1 MYKVFFKESCFLLTD
16 DENLCGK
23 GKYCLRSAESIR
35 LQQFI
40 WERLNGGD
48 SFTAV
53 IYHPNLEELMEI
65 FKSCFFYVKA
75 AGGVVFEQGNIAV
88 IRRLGMYDLPKG
100 HLETGESIEACA
112 VREVEEECGLKGVKI
127 TNYLTHTWH
136 LYFRNGKWHLKETFW
151 YAMTCP
157 PHSVLTPQQEEDI
170 ESAFW
175 FPITDID
182 RLFSETYASLMP
194 VFQKIKEV

>member
-40 WERLNGGD
+40 GERLNGGD

-53 IYHPNLEELMEI
+53 IYHPNLEELMEV
-65 FKSCFFYVKA
+65 FKSCFFYAKA

-112 VREVEEECGLKGVKI
+112 VREVSERHLSLSGLPFRSGRI
-127 TNYLTHTWH
+127 SHAAH
-136 LYFRNGKWHLKETFW
+136 LCCHRGFLQCE
-151 YAMTCP
+151 
-157 PHSVLTPQQEEDI
+157 
-170 ESAFW
+170 
-175 FPITDID
+175 
-182 RLFSETYASLMP
+182 
-194 VFQKIKEV
+194 